1 MKLIGRANLFWEDL
15 EVTFRRQHQPL
26 ITNWQEM
33 KDTLSRN
40 YLPLTYKS
48 SLLDEWNFLRRGTS
62 SVIEYIE
69 MFKEYKMRC
78 QIGEDEIA
86 TLCRLRDG
94 LNPSIM
100 NELTIRGVTSLDHA
114 YEIARNSELAGR
126 SLFVRYL
133 EIHSIIT
140 SSLPSS
146 GKPQLYLQKL
156 IFKRIK

>member
-1 MKLIGRANLFWEDL
+1 MKLVGRANLFWEDL

-86 TLCRLRDG
+86 EEKLK
-94 LNPSIM
+94 
-100 NELTIRGVTSLDHA
+100 ELPNG
-114 YEIARNSELAGR
+114 
-126 SLFVRYL
+126 
-133 EIHSIIT
+133 
-140 SSLPSS
+140 
-146 GKPQLYLQKL
+146 
-156 IFKRIK
+156 